1 MTPMKWFGKA
11 FTSMAMALAVGPAW
25 AGGIGR
31 PDMDEITLQKAV
43 TPIAE
48 EIHFLHNDILVPII
62 LAISLLVLG
71 LLLYCVWRFN
81 EKANPVPSRTSHNTL
96 IEVISAV
103 CPAIILIIIAFPSFR
118 LVTFQLV
125 LPKADITI
133 KAIGKQWNWAYEY
146 PKDQGGGFSFDSQMK
161 KDNELDPSK
170 GDIRLLAV
178 DNEAVVPVNKVVR
191 VQVVADDVIHSFVVQ
206 SFGIRI
212 DAVPGRLNETWFKA
226 DRVGVFYGQC
236 SKLCGKDHAFMP
248 IAIRV
253 VSDKDYAAWLD
264 DAKKKFAS
272 ADPVPIKVA
281 GTAAD
286 APLQQ

>member
-1 MTPMKWFGKA
+1 VLTLAACPA
-11 FTSMAMALAVGPAW
+11 F
-25 AGGIGR
+25 AGGIGHA
-31 PDMDEITLQKAV
+31 DMNEVTLQKAV

-48 EIHFLHNDILVPII
+48 EIHFLHNDILFPII
-62 LAISLLVLG
+62 VGISLLVLG
-71 LLLYCVWRFN
+71 LLLYCMWRFN

-96 IEVISAV
+96 IEVIWAV
-103 CPAIILIIIAFPSFR
+103 CPVIILIIIAIPSFR
-118 LVTFQLV
+118 LLTHQLV
-125 LPKADITI
+125 LPQADLTI

-146 PKDQGGGFSFDSQMK
+146 PKDQGGGFSFDSEMK
-161 KDNELDPSK
+161 KDSELDPSK

-191 VQVVADDVIHSFVVQ
+191 VQVVSEDVIHSFVVQ

-226 DRVGVFYGQC
+226 DRVGIFYGQC

-253 VSDKDYAAWLD
+253 VTDQQYAAWLAS
-264 DAKKKFAS
+264 AKQKFAS
-272 ADPVPIKVA
+272 ADPTPIKVA
-281 GTAAD
+281 ATAD
-286 APLQQ
+286 APLQH